1 MEAEQRDKGRVRT
14 LSAHAASAPGLVK
27 APTGIAGFDEVT
39 HGGLPRGRPTLVTGS
54 AGAGKTMFGVEFLVH
69 AARDLGEPGVL
80 LTFEESAADIA
91 ANVRS
96 LGFDLDALQ
105 RDGLLA
111 VDAFRIQ
118 PEEVVETGDFDLEG
132 LFIRLDAAVR
142 SVGARRVVLDTLEVL
157 FTAMPN
163 QAVVR
168 GEVSRLF
175 RWLKDRDLT
184 AVVTAERGPG
194 DALTRH
200 GIEEYVSDCVV
211 ALDHRV
217 HEQISTRRLRVVKYR
232 GSLHGTNEYPFLITD
247 KGLVV
252 VPITSVGLEYA
263 VSDERVPT
271 GVARLDEVLSGG
283 PYRGSTMMISGA
295 PGTGKTSLGAHA
307 VEATAARGE
316 RALLVSMEESPGQI
330 LRNMRSIG
338 VDLGRWVDAG
348 LLRIH
353 CVRPTAF
360 GFEEHLA
367 MLHGLLEEVDPSLVV
382 LDAVAS
388 LNSAGRT
395 QDTASA
401 IARDLD
407 LLKSRGVTTVLTTLS
422 HHGELEST
430 EVSASSLVDTWLL
443 LRNVERDNELRRV
456 LLVVKSRGSA
466 HSSRVHDLMITES
479 GVDLV
484 EPPDAALPE
493 VGAP

>member
-1 MEAEQRDKGRVRT
+1 
-14 LSAHAASAPGLVK
+14 
-27 APTGIAGFDEVT
+27 
-39 HGGLPRGRPTLVTGS
+39 VTGS

-69 AARDLGEPGVL
+69 AARELGEPGVL
-80 LTFEESAADIA
+80 LTFEESAADIS

-96 LGFDLDALQ
+96 LGFDLDQLQ
-105 RDGLLA
+105 RDGLL
-111 VDAFRIQ
+111 VIDAFRIH

-142 SVGARRVVLDTLEVL
+142 SIGATRVVLDTLEVL

-168 GEVSRLF
+168 GEVARLF
-175 RWLKDRDLT
+175 RWLKERGLT
-184 AVVTAERGPG
+184 TVVTAERGRG
-194 DALTRH
+194 DQLTRH

-252 VPITSVGLEYA
+252 VPITSVGLDYD

-271 GVARLDEVLSGG
+271 GVARLDDVLSGG

-307 VEATAARGE
+307 VHAAAARGE
-316 RALLVSMEESPGQI
+316 RALFVSMEESPGQI

-338 VDLGRWVDAG
+338 LDLAPWIDAG

-367 MLHGLLEEVDPSLVV
+367 MLYELLEEVDPSLVV

-388 LNSAGRT
+388 LSSAGST

-407 LLKSRGVTTVLTTLS
+407 LLKSRGVTTLLTTLS
-422 HHGELEST
+422 QQRELESAET
-430 EVSASSLVDTWLL
+430 SASSLVDTWLL
-443 LRNVERDNELRRV
+443 LRNVERGSELRRV

-466 HSSRVHDLMITES
+466 HSSHVHELTITAA

-484 EPPDAALPE
+484 EP
-493 VGAP
+493 VGPNGNLAVTA